1 MIPIYP
7 YQTQEVRDLAW
18 ACFSPS
24 LLLTPELLTQKSA
37 DDEQNITEC
46 GLALTPP
53 RRAWLEALDRD
64 ASALLEHLSKQ
75 RSHRLGVYFEH
86 LWHFFLEQDPAT
98 DLAAHNLPIHHHG
111 KTLGEFDC
119 IYFCHERQR
128 HFHLELAVKFFL
140 SHRQASTDETASH
153 WNEWLGPNTK
163 DRLDRKIEH
172 LMQRQIRLGDNPV
185 AREQLRRL
193 GIFELGKEV
202 EIKGYLFQSTVD
214 PLPPP
219 QGFNPARRLDQYV
232 ELPLLRRH
240 LDELGQRSICG
251 YLILPRA
258 QWLSA
263 ARTDIDTALCQEEL
277 LSKLH
282 HQLTADW
289 RPQLVAALDRT
300 GVESQRFFVTPTL
313 WPARPPETPFKTA
326 IQ

>member
-1 MIPIYP
+1 VIPIYP

-24 LLLTPELLTQKSA
+24 LLLTQELLTQKSA
-37 DDEQNITEC
+37 DDGQNITEC

-75 RSHRLGVYFEH
+75 RSHRLGIYFEH

-98 DLAAHNLPIHHHG
+98 DLVAHNLPIHHHG

-119 IYFCHERQR
+119 IYFCRERQR

-140 SHRQASTDETASH
+140 SHRQASTHESASH
-153 WNEWLGPNTK
+153 WNEWLGPNTD

-172 LMQRQIRLGDNPV
+172 LMQHQIKLGDNPV

-193 GIFELGKEV
+193 GIFELDKEV

-219 QGFNPARRLDQYV
+219 TGFNPAHRLNQYV
-232 ELPLLRRH
+232 ELSRLGRH
-240 LDELGQRSICG
+240 LDELGRRSTSG

-258 QWLSA
+258 QWLAA

-277 LSKLH
+277 LRKLYR
-282 HQLTADW
+282 QLTTLW

-300 GVESQRFFVTPTL
+300 GEESQRFFVTPPL
-313 WPARPPETPFKTA
+313 WPACPPKNPFKA
-326 IQ
+326 DAQ